1 MWNFFIEK
9 KNIKKNKNR
18 TANLRTVAENLVDF
32 LEEKKVYPEDI
43 EEEFSG
49 EEIIESDTVKRKLIY
64 EKGNLRRGMEYLLN
78 NKQNREI
85 LMEDITYYKNG
96 NIKVWISHY
105 SENSFVKEFYEDGKH
120 KRICITE
127 NSKIVEEIRYEY
139 YENDRLRNLTSYKN
153 GEKRYIRI
161 SRIGKVEEEK
171 ITKGTKVKTFT
182 YDDTD
187 ILYSD
192 EKYELRIEIQNEI
205 EYVVNIRDA
214 SLYTGKFFINIFDE
228 DTMKI
233 VKEEQE
239 YIEGLPHGIWK
250 IYSQNGD
257 ILREEIYQNGIKI

>member
-1 MWNFFIEK
+1 MWNFFNK
-9 KNIKKNKNR
+9 KEIKEKNKI
-18 TANLRTVAENLVDF
+18 ADLGMEIENLANF
-32 LEEKKVYPEDI
+32 LERKKIYTENV
-43 EEEFSG
+43 EEEYSG

-78 NKQNREI
+78 NKQNGEI

-96 NIKVWISHY
+96 NRKVWISHY

-139 YENDRLRNLTSYKN
+139 YENGRLRNLTSYKN
-153 GEKRYIRI
+153 GEKRYIRV

-182 YDDTD
+182 YDNMD

-214 SLYTGKFFINIFDE
+214 SLYTGKFFIDIFDE

-257 ILREEIYQNGIKI
+257 ILREEIYQKGIKI